1 VFSFFMKDM
10 EIARHPLDK
19 IKMHEIKNPNEGII
33 PMYVIQENDIL
44 ALEWLEDDAEAKKLP
59 GGIKKNKKTESPTRN
74 SS

>member
-44 ALEWLEDDAEAKKLP
+44 ALEWLEDDAEAKK
-59 GGIKKNKKTESPTRN
+59 ITWWKKKEQKNRKPN
-74 SS
+74 